1 MISDNKILAHLARGK
16 KPVTAD
22 VFITDYCNNKCP
34 YCTYER
40 YGTHTGTNMTLEQFK
55 ANVTRV
61 REWGVKGVI
70 LTGGGEPTVN
80 PDFKAIT
87 EWLEQ
92 EKIAYGINTNFNKY
106 FEFSPK
112 YLKVSL
118 DAWDEDS
125 YKAARGVRA
134 YQKTVDNIKRYAD
147 FKERTG
153 GTTQLGIQMCA
164 TSVSDVVKFYDANKN
179 LPVDYIVFRPIES
192 TRCSYYESQLNRYIA
207 DAIVNKLKWLADKDS
222 RVKINYKWYE
232 LDTIFDECLT
242 HWSQVAMNERGEL
255 IYCCHKPYEKIC
267 HVMDEDAKEKYYS
280 SETDI
285 SMCDVPCRLTG
296 PNKKIQEILSL
307 DESEFL

>member
-1 MISDNKILAHLARGK
+1 MISENKILAHLARGK

-55 ANVTRV
+55 ANITRV

-92 EKIAYGINTNFNKY
+92 ENIAYGINTNFNKY

-125 YKAARGVRA
+125 YKAARGVHA
-134 YQKTVDNIKRYAD
+134 YQKTVENIKRYAD
-147 FKERTG
+147 FKKRTG
-153 GTTQLGIQMCA
+153 GSTRLGIQMCV
-164 TSVSDVVKFYDANKN
+164 TNPNDILRFYEANKS

-192 TRCSYYESQLNRYIA
+192 TRCSYYRDKKNRRAVPSIIEQLRIISDEDN
-207 DAIVNKLKWLADKDS
+207 

-232 LDTIFDECLT
+232 LGKSFDECLA

-267 HVMDEDAKEKYYS
+267 HVLEPDAKERYYQS
-280 SETDI
+280 VTDI

-296 PNKKIQEILSL
+296 PNKQLEEILSIE
-307 DESEFL
+307 ESEFL